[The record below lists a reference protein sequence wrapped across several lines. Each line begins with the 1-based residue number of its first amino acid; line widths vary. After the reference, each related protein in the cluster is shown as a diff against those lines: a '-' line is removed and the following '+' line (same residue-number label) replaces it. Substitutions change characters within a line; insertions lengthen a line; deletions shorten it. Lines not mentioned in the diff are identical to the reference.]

1 MHCRCRRRSGA
12 SVKNRLYQCSAVFD
26 YHRDCGGRSVIG
38 GDMFTYIYDWI
49 KNLVFYLILMTMLM
63 QIIPD
68 SDYKKYIRFFTGL
81 VLILLLARPVL
92 GVFQLEGEFE
102 NLYHS
107 MEYRQN
113 VKEMERAREQFES
126 AEEGY
131 FEWQQDMASES
142 SEGRENADEK

>member
-1 MHCRCRRRSGA
+1 
-12 SVKNRLYQCSAVFD
+12 
-26 YHRDCGGRSVIG
+26 
-38 GDMFTYIYDWI
+38 MFTYIYDCI
-49 KNLVFYLILMTMLM
+49 KNLVFYLIYMTILL
-63 QIIPD
+63 QTLLV
-68 SDYKKYIRFFTGL
+68 SDYKKYIRFLTGL
-81 VLILLLARPVL
+81 VLMLLLDRPVF
-92 GVFQLEGEFE
+92 GVFQLEGEIE
-102 NLYHS
+102 NLYNS